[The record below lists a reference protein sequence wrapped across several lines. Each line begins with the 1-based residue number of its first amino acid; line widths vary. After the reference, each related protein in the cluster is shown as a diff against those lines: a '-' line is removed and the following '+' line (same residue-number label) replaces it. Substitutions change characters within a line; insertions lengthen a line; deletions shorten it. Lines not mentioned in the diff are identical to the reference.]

1 MRDISLGLL
10 WLPLAGYLLGSI
22 PFGIVLTRLFGGG
35 DIRTAGSGNI
45 GATNVT
51 RVVGPIPGILTLIL
65 DGLKGAAAVWLAA
78 HFSGSSATWMTVTG
92 VAALVGHCFPV
103 WLKFR
108 GGKGVATAAGMF
120 LALCWPAAIAA
131 ILLFVLV
138 VMFFRFVSLGSI
150 AAAAAMPLLI
160 YLLWAPHFSP
170 HLAPPPSVTLGAF
183 AAAMLVVYKHD
194 GNIQRL
200 VEGREPRFS
209 FGKESKDKGAE

>member
-1 MRDISLGLL
+1 MRDVSLGLL

-22 PFGIVLTRLFGGG
+22 PFGILLTRLFGGG
-35 DIRTAGSGNI
+35 DIRAAGSGNI

-51 RVVGPIPGILTLIL
+51 RVVGPIPGILTLVF
-65 DGLKGAAAVWLAA
+65 DALKGVAAVWVAA
-78 HFSGSSATWMTVTG
+78 HFSGYSATWMTATG
-92 VAALVGHCFPV
+92 FAALVGHCFPV
-103 WLKFR
+103 WLKFH

-120 LALCWPAAIAA
+120 LALCWPAALGAIA
-131 ILLFVLV
+131 LFVLV
-138 VMFFRFVSLGSI
+138 VIFFRFVSLGSI

-160 YLLWAPHFSP
+160 YLLWAPHQGL

-209 FGKESKDKGAE
+209 FGKDSKDKDAE